1 MNNKLEKA
9 RSYEREYLEGR
20 TLETMEDRPLFHA
33 TGTVGWINDPNGFSI
48 YQGKY
53 HLFYQYYPFD
63 THWGPMYWGHSVS
76 KDLVKWEYLPCA
88 LAPDQGYDKD
98 GCFSGSAIELE
109 DGKQLLMY
117 TGVLD
122 GYQQQ
127 CIAIGDGIDY
137 EKVSENPVIST
148 AMIPDGNDTHDFRDP
163 KVIRQGDKF
172 YCFAV
177 NRNADNSGQVFVYE
191 SSDVIN
197 WSFNKTLDKCNNEL
211 GVIWECPDYFQL
223 QDKKVLIVSPQ
234 EVEGVE
240 GGFYPGFNNFFLIG
254 TGSDF
259 LDFTRE
265 AVQQIDFGPDFY
277 AAQTLETPD
286 GRRVLI
292 AWMQNWETKDSGN
305 ELHDYFGM
313 MTLVRELTIKEG
325 HIYQNPVRELS
336 NYYGKA
342 ISYEKVRV
350 FDEQCIE
357 GISGRAFDMTLEIE
371 PENDCDYQFS
381 VELAKGRGHKT
392 VIAFDSANSS
402 IRLDRT
408 CSGARYS
415 ALSTKE
421 FKVELDGGRRL
432 KMRIVLDKYAMELFV
447 NDGRQ
452 AAAMKLDTPLKD
464 DQISFNSSEPALVNI
479 TKHDFSF

>member
-1 MNNKLEKA
+1 
-9 RSYEREYLEGR
+9 
-20 TLETMEDRPLFHA
+20 MEDRPLFHA

-163 KVIRQGDKF
+163 KVIRHGDKF

-191 SSDVIN
+191 SSDGIN

-223 QDKKVLIVSPQ
+223 
-234 EVEGVE
+234 
-240 GGFYPGFNNFFLIG
+240 
-254 TGSDF
+254 
-259 LDFTRE
+259 
-265 AVQQIDFGPDFY
+265 
-277 AAQTLETPD
+277 
-286 GRRVLI
+286 
-292 AWMQNWETKDSGN
+292 
-305 ELHDYFGM
+305 
-313 MTLVRELTIKEG
+313 
-325 HIYQNPVRELS
+325 
-336 NYYGKA
+336 
-342 ISYEKVRV
+342 
-350 FDEQCIE
+350 
-357 GISGRAFDMTLEIE
+357 
-371 PENDCDYQFS
+371 
-381 VELAKGRGHKT
+381 
-392 VIAFDSANSS
+392 
-402 IRLDRT
+402 
-408 CSGARYS
+408 
-415 ALSTKE
+415 
-421 FKVELDGGRRL
+421 
-432 KMRIVLDKYAMELFV
+432 
-447 NDGRQ
+447 
-452 AAAMKLDTPLKD
+452 
-464 DQISFNSSEPALVNI
+464 
-479 TKHDFSF
+479 